1 VQPRVFVK
9 SQGHVRYF
17 YSSGPTQIPE
27 PLPIN
32 ETPIIGTLYFHR
44 VPDADAVFGDQESQ
58 TWLFVGNQENDSK
71 SWKDITSDFRSVNVT
86 PIYHPGDA
94 SARLSAK
101 RHLIK
106 RPDSTPNWVQQT
118 TWRTYK
124 KNKANSASTSP
135 SVAGSIS

>member
-1 VQPRVFVK
+1 MQPKVFFK

-44 VPDADAVFGDQESQ
+44 IPDADAMFGDQESQ
-58 TWLFVGNQENDSK
+58 TWLFVGDQENDSK
-71 SWKDITSDFRSVNVT
+71 PWKDITSDFRSVNIT
-86 PIYHPGDA
+86 PIYHPDDA

-101 RHLIK
+101 RHLI
-106 RPDSTPNWVQQT
+106 RREDFTPNWVQQT

-124 KNKANSASTSP
+124 KNNANSASTPP